1 MIRVGINAQIHI
13 FDEDTYLMYI
23 LKDYLGIEDLSHLA
37 IAHNGEVVA
46 KEQFDSIVVNDGDV
60 LDIVQPVGGGWFWE
74 YWIQEFPL

>member
-13 FDEDTYLMYI
+13 FDESTPLMNI
-23 LKDYLGIEDLSHLA
+23 LKDYLRIDDLTHLA

-60 LDIVQPVGGGWFWE
+60 LDIVQPVGGGSF
-74 YWIQEFPL
+74 